1 MKLRVLGLAFVVA
14 VIGAALAA
22 VAEEPV
28 DLKVVHRVKDEA
40 FRHSEVMDHLF
51 YLTDVNGPRLTG
63 SPGWRAAAD
72 WAVARLKGWG
82 VAEARLEKWGRFG
95 RGWSLQRFS
104 AHLLAPAYAPL
115 HGVPKAWTAGTG
127 GEVTGDVVFAPVF
140 GEKQTVEIF
149 DLEILAKG
157 IEDYASKHKGKL
169 RGKVVLIE
177 PSKRLELPTKP
188 EVERYDD
195 AKLELLAQGPEP
207 EAEPPL
213 EWPLMRLPADREER
227 EKVTASIPLEVSADF
242 FVRRRKVLDRLSA
255 FLRDEGV
262 LAAFAAD
269 RRGSGGTVFAEG
281 VRSGDPEA
289 PVSPPVVVLAPESYA
304 RLVRLVD
311 RKVPVRVALDVEV
324 KFHDDDQDG
333 FNVIAEIPGGR
344 KKDEVVMLG
353 AHLDSWH
360 AGTGATDNAAGCA
373 VVLEAVRILKA
384 LNLKMDRTV
393 RLALWSGEEQ
403 GLLGSRA
410 YVKDHFG
417 DPVTMA
423 LKPEHARLAAYFNLD
438 NGSGRVRGVYLQGN
452 DMVRPIFEAWLAP
465 FKDLGATTL
474 ALADTGGT
482 DHKSFDAVGLPGFQF
497 IQDPLDYMT
506 RTHHSELDV
515 YDHAVPADLMQASA
529 VMASFVYHAAA
540 RTEMLPRKTLP
551 QPLPKQ
557 QPGGPRTAGR

>member
-1 MKLRVLGLAFVVA
+1 MRLRGLGLALVVA

-40 FRHSEVMDHLF
+40 FRNSQVMDHLF
-51 YLTDVNGPRLTG
+51 YLTDVNGPRLSG
-63 SPGWRAAAD
+63 SPGWRSAAD
-72 WAVARLKGWG
+72 WAMARLKGWG
-82 VAEARLEKWGRFG
+82 VAEPRLEKWGRFG

-104 AHLLAPAYAPL
+104 AHLLTPAYAPL

-127 GEVTGDVVFAPVF
+127 GEVTGDVVFAPLF
-140 GEKQTVEIF
+140 GEKQTGEIF

-157 IEDYASKHKGKL
+157 IEDYASNQKGRL

-177 PSKRLELPTKP
+177 PSKRLDLPTKP

-195 AKLELLAQGPEP
+195 AKLGILAQGPEP
-207 EAEPPL
+207 ESQPPL

-227 EKVTASIPLEVSADF
+227 EQVTASIPLEVSADF
-242 FVRRRKVLDRLSA
+242 FVRRRRIVDRLSS

-289 PVSPPVVVLAPESYA
+289 PVSPPIVVLAPESYA

-324 KFHDDDQDG
+324 KFHDDAQDG

-373 VVLEAVRILKA
+373 VVLEAMRILKA
-384 LNLKMDRTV
+384 LDLKMDRTV

-403 GLLGSRA
+403 GLLGSRG
-410 YVKDHFG
+410 YVREHFG

-452 DMVRPIFEAWLAP
+452 DMVRPIFDAWLAP

-474 ALADTGGT
+474 TLADTGGT

-497 IQDPLDYMT
+497 IQDPLDYST

-529 VMASFVYHAAA
+529 VMASFVYHAAT
-540 RTEMLPRKTLP
+540 RPDMLPRKTP
-551 QPLPKQ
+551 PRPLPKQ
-557 QPGGPRTAGR
+557 QPGGPTTAGR

>member
-1 MKLRVLGLAFVVA
+1 MRLRVLGLALAMVA
-14 VIGAALAA
+14 GAAAVA
-22 VAEEPV
+22 SVAEEPV
-28 DLKVVHRVKDEA
+28 DLKVVHRVKEEA
-40 FRHSEVMDHLF
+40 FRNSEVMDHLF

-242 FVRRRKVLDRLSA
+242 FVRRRRVLDRLSA

-324 KFHDDDQDG
+324 KFHDDAQDA

-373 VVLEAVRILKA
+373 VVLEAMRILKT
-384 LNLKMDRTV
+384 LDLKMDRTV
-393 RLALWSGEEQ
+393 RMALWS
-403 GLLGSRA
+403 
-410 YVKDHFG
+410 
-417 DPVTMA
+417 DPSSDRDRKSTRLNSSHGYISYAVFC
-423 LKPEHARLAAYFNLD
+423 LKKKKKRKHSLPENHPATRITR
-438 NGSGRVRGVYLQGN
+438 NGR
-452 DMVRPIFEAWLAP
+452 
-465 FKDLGATTL
+465 
-474 ALADTGGT
+474 
-482 DHKSFDAVGLPGFQF
+482 
-497 IQDPLDYMT
+497 
-506 RTHHSELDV
+506 
-515 YDHAVPADLMQASA
+515 
-529 VMASFVYHAAA
+529 
-540 RTEMLPRKTLP
+540 
-551 QPLPKQ
+551 
-557 QPGGPRTAGR
+557 